1 MSIFLLLQPRCV
13 LIHIPKTGGTSL
25 RKGVW
30 GGNYEGPEFRAVPAR
45 WKHEFKFAFVRHP
58 LCRLTSAYR
67 MFTEG
72 AIGDP
77 SWKLAEDAR
86 PLSFDAFLDIVL
98 DESII
103 FDQRRRTFEE
113 KIRHHTIPQTH
124 PFNALYDADFV
135 GRYERLDADFRII
148 ADRVGLRGVPVPRM
162 HFTKAKPYRA
172 YFNAQQLE
180 KMVDYYRTDFEQLQY
195 GLPEDL
201 GDRISPPQDPA

>member
-1 MSIFLLLQPRCV
+1 M
-13 LIHIPKTGGTSL
+13 LIHIPKTGGTFL

-30 GGNYEGPEFRAVPAR
+30 GGNYEGPEFGAVPGR

-72 AIGDP
+72 AVGDP

-113 KIRHHTIPQTH
+113 KIRHHTICILPRKFYLCSTLLSGGIANYFH
-124 PFNALYDADFV
+124 KFRCFV
-135 GRYERLDADFRII
+135 VRPEQ
-148 ADRVGLRGVPVPRM
+148 PVQAAV
-162 HFTKAKPYRA
+162 T
-172 YFNAQQLE
+172 
-180 KMVDYYRTDFEQLQY
+180 
-195 GLPEDL
+195 
-201 GDRISPPQDPA
+201 